1 MKLNFSQEGYGIKV
15 KHEGRN
21 YRLIYP
27 GKIWERYPSQ
37 SKDFLFDNLAHLL
50 TINSVLVKE
59 EDLVEY
65 NTSLPLFKS
74 FFDKVVLKSLPH
86 AIEDYKISTF
96 EMMKRFLN
104 TSYRF
109 KDLKVK
115 KPFYEGVNGGNAII
129 SLSCGK
135 DSLLSLGLAKELGL
149 NPVGIYINDTV
160 SPPENKLK
168 LNFLEHISRKF
179 GVKIFNVVNEIEK
192 LNDFETWNKDETC
205 VGYTHMLTGFSLMA
219 LPFNHYLKARYV
231 VVGNQA
237 NMNFGFRNKDG
248 FWTYPAFDQTREWM
262 KQQNIMLGLM
272 TGDRVKLMSLI
283 EPLTNIAIMKILHG
297 RYKELGKYEI
307 SCDCLDY
314 SEERR
319 WCHDCNKCCRLFLMM
334 KAVGADVEGVGFHS
348 DLLKKKF
355 KKYYV
360 LFEGSRVDCYEKSS
374 EARDVQLFS
383 FYLAYKQGVKGELV
397 ELFKK
402 KFLSEAKGREDELY
416 KKFFGIGDMS
426 SVPMDLRERLG
437 RILEEELGKV

>member
-1 MKLNFSQEGYGIKV
+1 MRLNFFQENYGIKV
-15 KHEGRN
+15 KHKGRS

-27 GKIWERYPSQ
+27 EKIWKKYPSYG
-37 SKDFLFDNLAHLL
+37 KDFLFDNLAHLL
-50 TINSVLVKE
+50 TINSALVKG
-59 EDLVEY
+59 DNLVEY

-74 FFDKVVLKSLPH
+74 FFDKVVLNSLPH
-86 AIEDYKISTF
+86 AVDDYKVSTF
-96 EMMKRFLN
+96 KAIKQFLN
-104 TSYRF
+104 TRFEF

-115 KPFYEGVNGGNAII
+115 KPFYEGSNNSKAII

-135 DSLLSLGLAKELGL
+135 DSLLSLGLAKELEL
-149 NPVGIYINDTV
+149 SPVGIYINDTV
-160 SPPENKLK
+160 SPPENKIK
-168 LNFLEHISRKF
+168 LNFLDRIAKEH
-179 GVKIFNVVNEIEK
+179 GVKIFKVTNELEK
-192 LNDFETWNKDETC
+192 LNDFETWGKDETC

-219 LPFNHYLKARYV
+219 LPFNYYFKAGYI

-248 FWTYPAFDQTREWM
+248 FWTYPAFDQTRKWM

-272 TGDRVKLMSLI
+272 TGGRVKLMSLI

-334 KAVGADVEGVGFHS
+334 KAVGADVKTVGFHA

-355 KKYYV
+355 KEHYTLLK
-360 LFEGSRVDCYEKSS
+360 GSKVDAYEKSK
-374 EARDVQLFS
+374 EARDEQLFS
-383 FYLAYKQGVKGELV
+383 FYLAYKKGVKGELM
-397 ELFKK
+397 ELFRKK
-402 KFLSEAKGREDELY
+402 YLSEAKGRENELH
-416 KKFFGIGDMS
+416 KKFFNVGEMS
-426 SVPMDLRERLG
+426 SVPEKLRGRLKG
-437 RILEEELGKV
+437 ILEEELNV